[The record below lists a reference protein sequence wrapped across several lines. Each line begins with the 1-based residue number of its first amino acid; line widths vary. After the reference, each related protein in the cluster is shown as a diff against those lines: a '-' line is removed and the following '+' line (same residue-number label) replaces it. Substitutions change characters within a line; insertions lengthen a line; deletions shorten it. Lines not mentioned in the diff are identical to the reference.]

1 MVPFLGTELDI
12 TLRQLV
18 SLIVR
23 RTVVTEA
30 DTSYLLMQV
39 DLEEKENAV
48 DLNNV
53 ELCSAVTSGL
63 AKLRVKDEVK
73 MKFRKRFVAIIV
85 KIIEKL
91 KKDAH

>member
-1 MVPFLGTELDI
+1 M
-12 TLRQLV
+12 
-18 SLIVR
+18 
-23 RTVVTEA
+23 
-30 DTSYLLMQV
+30 

-63 AKLRVKDEVK
+63 AKLSVKDEVK
-73 MKFRKRFVAIIV
+73 MKFRKRFVAVIV

-91 KKDAH
+91 KKDAHWISAWCEMLFVYLQLR